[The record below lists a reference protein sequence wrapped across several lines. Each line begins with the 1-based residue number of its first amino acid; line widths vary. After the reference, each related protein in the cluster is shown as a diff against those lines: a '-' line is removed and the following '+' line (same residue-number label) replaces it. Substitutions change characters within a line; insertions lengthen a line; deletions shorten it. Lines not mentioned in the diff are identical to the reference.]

1 MEDSDELFN
10 SKKILI
16 DKRKIG
22 KVTEKGQIQIS
33 LNKMFLDKTGLAPG
47 DIVNIFYGNRKI
59 IIVDDM
65 REILKGL
72 EGIDNIPKGFEN
84 KKIIQPSILE
94 IDDQEY

>member
-1 MEDSDELFN
+1 MEDSDEFN

-22 KVTEKGQIQIS
+22 KVSEKGQIHIS
-33 LNKMFLDKTGLAPG
+33 LNKMFLDKTGLVSG
-47 DIVNIFYGNRKI
+47 DIVNVFYGNRKI

-84 KKIIQPSILE
+84 KKIVEPSILE
-94 IDDQEY
+94 IDEY